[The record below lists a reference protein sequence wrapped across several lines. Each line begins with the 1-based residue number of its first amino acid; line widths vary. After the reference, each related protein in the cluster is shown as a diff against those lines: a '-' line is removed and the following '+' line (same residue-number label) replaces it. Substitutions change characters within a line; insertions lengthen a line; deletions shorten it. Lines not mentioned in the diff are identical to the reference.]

1 MDFNKV
7 KASLSNREA
16 VLMDGV
22 RPCALLVPLVEKNG
36 EWCLLYE
43 VRAQGLSLQP
53 GEVCFPGGRMEPGE
67 TPVECALRE
76 TQEELGISAEKIE
89 ILGEMDIAMHSGG
102 FPVHPVLAVLD
113 KDWNSL
119 LKLNDA
125 EVEQVFTI
133 PLPYL
138 RYNAPRKARIE
149 RQYRALDPMS
159 QVDLVASDKRAKLET
174 TTALFWPYEGK
185 LLWGLSA
192 RITQWLLDWLKEH
205 K

>member
-1 MDFNKV
+1 MDFEKI
-7 KASLSNREA
+7 KASLSGRE
-16 VLMDGV
+16 VGLMDGK
-22 RPCALLVPLVEKNG
+22 RPCALLVPIVMENG
-36 EWCLLYE
+36 ELCLLYE

-53 GEVCFPGGRMEPGE
+53 GEVCFPGGRIEHGE
-67 TPVECALRE
+67 TPVESALRE
-76 TQEELGISAEKIE
+76 TYEELGIPADQIE

-102 FPVHPVLAVLD
+102 FPVHPVLGKLNEG
-113 KDWNSL
+113 WRSS

-133 PLPYL
+133 PLSYL

-159 QVDLVASDKRAKLET
+159 QMDLIASDKRAKLET
-174 TTALFWPYEGK
+174 TTSLFWPYEGK